1 MATILDYL
9 HWRGDLPITTV
20 PLNPVDQ
27 LILARIAYLPL
38 AEFLSSEIKPQLTL
52 QQLMQRLMASSSFHT
67 LSNDDQTLV
76 RQFDQSPRFQTMP
89 VFAFRH
95 KLDYEQEQQF
105 AAVAIQIKPALT
117 YLSFRGTSDSLVGL
131 KEDFNM
137 TFLHTVPAQVSARHY
152 VQSLLT
158 QVSGQFILGGHS
170 KGGNLATFA
179 ACFLPRDLTQRID
192 TVVSFDG
199 PRLNQELRH
208 DPDFHDLS
216 HKIHHYIP
224 QSSIVGMLMNEG
236 EAYHVVKSSETGL
249 TQHNVYNWQV
259 QPLGFVEL
267 QDLDPTS
274 LYLDKTIHE
283 WLASASKAERR
294 TFIDTIYQLLRA
306 SGVSKWSDLSET
318 KLQHAWGLLTSYVNV
333 DKTTRKIIIKTIG
346 TLLDI
351 SRKNY
356 RLLRQ
361 DNKRHDNLSTK

>member
-9 HWRGDLPITTV
+9 NWRGDLPIATV
-20 PLNPVDQ
+20 PLTPVDQ
-27 LILARIAYLPL
+27 LILARVSYLPL
-38 AEFLSSEIKPQLTL
+38 AEFLNDDLKPQLTF
-52 QQLMQRLMASSSFHT
+52 QQLSQKLRASASFHT
-67 LSNDDQTLV
+67 LSADDQALV
-76 RQFDQSPRFQTMP
+76 EKLGQSPRFQSMAL
-89 VFAFRH
+89 FAFKH

-105 AAVAIQIKPALT
+105 AAVAIQVNPKLT

-137 TFLHTVPAQVSARHY
+137 TFLHTVPAQVSARYY
-152 VQSLLT
+152 VQSLLAKRP
-158 QVSGQFILGGHS
+158 GRFILGGHS

-179 ACFLPRDLTQRID
+179 ACFLPEDLSSRID
-192 TVVSFDG
+192 AAVSFDG

-208 DPDFHDLS
+208 DPYFHDLS
-216 HKIHHYIP
+216 NKIHHYIP
-224 QSSIVGMLMNEG
+224 QSSIVGMLMNDG

-259 QPLGFVEL
+259 QPHGFVEL

-283 WLASASKAERR
+283 WLASATKAERR

-306 SGVSKWSDLSET
+306 SGVSKWSELSET

-346 TLLDI
+346 SLLDI

-361 DNKRHDNLSTK
+361 DNKRNENLETK